1 MRVTAWI
8 AIALVPVATEAAGQN
23 TGGQTIGWAY
33 NGGDKAD
40 HYSPLTQITPAN
52 VASLKEAWRFPME
65 SGGLESQPIV
75 IGITVYAPTTKRTL
89 VALDAVTGEQKWA
102 FDAKL
107 PGGQPIRGLSS
118 WVDRGRTRII
128 FGNQNYL
135 YLIDAETG
143 QPVPGFGDNG
153 RIDVRDHLR
162 GPAESNA
169 IYVTSPAMVYKDLI
183 VVNGR
188 VAENSPASP
197 GDVRAFDAHTGKLVW
212 TFHTIPHPG
221 EAGAETWSKD
231 AYLKQGGVNAW
242 SGASIDQARGI
253 VYVNTGSA
261 ADDFYGAE
269 RLGDNRF
276 ANSTIALD
284 ARTGQRIWDFQQVH
298 HDLWDSDSTSPPILM
313 PVLHEGKPVD
323 AAVVTNKQ
331 SYIYVFDRRT
341 GKPLFPIVERP
352 FPASTVPGEVASKT
366 QPVPTLPA
374 PMSRKA
380 ITANDLTTRTP
391 EANAFARAAYAKL
404 NGGGGPFVPLALDQ
418 DTLVVPGFSGGN
430 EWGGMAAD
438 RHGVIYANAANGA
451 SMTRLTLNKRLD
463 AASAAAKE
471 PVPGGAQNGAP
482 MLKYA
487 FTGYGGFRDQEGMSA
502 VSEPVATLN
511 AIDLNT
517 GQYRWKVPFT
527 VGNGNGGPVVT
538 ESGLLFISSSGTLQ
552 ARDTKD
558 GAVLWQSK
566 LPGLGGNTPA
576 IYMVN
581 GREFV
586 VLASGGRGT
595 PAYVAYAL
603 PN

>member
-1 MRVTAWI
+1 MNWKSLT
-8 AIALVPVATEAAGQN
+8 AIALVSIAMRAPAQGVGS
-23 TGGQTIGWAY
+23 GSSGWAY

-52 VASLKEAWRFPME
+52 VASLREAWRLPME
-65 SGGLESQPIV
+65 GGGLESQPMV
-75 IGITVYAPTTKRTL
+75 IGRTAYVVTTKRVL
-89 VALDAVTGEQKWA
+89 VALDAATGQQKWA

-107 PGGQPIRGLSS
+107 GGQQPIRGLSS
-118 WVDRGRTRII
+118 WMDRGRTRIV
-128 FGNQNYL
+128 FGNQTFL
-135 YLIDAETG
+135 YLIDGETG
-143 QPVPGFGDNG
+143 QPVPGFGDGG

-188 VAENSPASP
+188 VAENTPASP

-221 EAGAETWSKD
+221 EAGADSWPKD

-253 VYVNTGSA
+253 VYVNTGSP

-284 ARTGQRIWDFQQVH
+284 AHNGRRIWDFQQVH

-313 PVLHEGKPVD
+313 SVQRDGRTID
-323 AAVVTNKQ
+323 AAVATNKQ

-341 GKPLFPIVERP
+341 GKPLFPIMEQP

-374 PMSRKA
+374 PLSRKT
-380 ITANDLTTRTP
+380 ITVDDLTTRTP
-391 EANAFARAAYAKL
+391 EANAFARATYAKL
-404 NGGGGPFVPLALDQ
+404 NGAGAPFVPIALDQ

-463 AASAAAKE
+463 ADSAAAKE

-487 FTGYGGFRDQEGMSA
+487 FTGYNGFRDQEGMSA
-502 VSEPVATLN
+502 IGEPAATLS
-511 AIDLNT
+511 AVDLNT
-517 GQYRWKVPFT
+517 GQYRWKLPFT
-527 VGNGNGGPVVT
+527 LFASGPVVT
-538 ESGLLFISSSGTLQ
+538 ESGLLFISSAGSLQ
-552 ARDTKD
+552 ARDTGD
-558 GAVLWQSK
+558 GKVLWQTK
-566 LPGLGGNTPA
+566 LPALGGNTAA
-576 IYMVN
+576 IYMVD

-586 VLASGGRGT
+586 LLASGGRGA

-603 PN
+603 PG